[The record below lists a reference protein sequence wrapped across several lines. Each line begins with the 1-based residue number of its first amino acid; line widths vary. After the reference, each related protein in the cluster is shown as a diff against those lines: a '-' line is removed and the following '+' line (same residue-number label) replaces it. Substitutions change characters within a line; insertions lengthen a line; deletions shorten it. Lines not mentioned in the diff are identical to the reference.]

1 MATSYNRQ
9 INLYINGT
17 QVSNDLK
24 SIRAEMARLV
34 NEQARMTIGNDEYIR
49 HVQSIL
55 HLLVMIAEN
64 KRQIFNVLQ
73 YFPHNFEVIY
83 LFRLALLARF

>member
-1 MATSYNRQ
+1 MASSYNRQ

-34 NEQARMTIGNDEYIR
+34 NEQARMTIGSDEYIR
-49 HVQSIL
+49 HAQGIRQL
-55 HLLVMIAEN
+55 RGMIAEHN
-64 KRQIFNVLQ
+64 MQIFNVCQ
-73 YFPHNFEVIY
+73 FF
-83 LFRLALLARF
+83 LL

>member
-34 NEQARMTIGNDEYIR
+34 NEQARMTIGSDEYIR
-49 HVQSIL
+49 HAQGIRQL
-55 HLLVMIAEN
+55 RGMIAEHN
-64 KRQIFNVLQ
+64 RQISG
-73 YFPHNFEVIY
+73 IS
-83 LFRLALLARF
+83 RSWSMARIGMSSIAIIQ